1 MPRIAPRPRLR
12 NTNRTANLIEGAFV
26 TLEKAAP
33 ALREFLANAKA
44 GDYVAINAYLPRSA
58 QMEATLTALRTAI
71 RAKTGCATTVGFGP
85 RFLHS
90 TGQLHKGG
98 ADNGQFLQITA
109 DPAADADIPTEN
121 MPFSALE
128 RAQALGDY
136 EALAARK
143 RRILRIHLSAAEG
156 LKTLL
161 DVLK

>member
-1 MPRIAPRPRLR
+1 MSWVVDCSLAMAWCFEDEVTPRTEALLDRTEEDPPVVPLHWPLEL
-12 NTNRTANLIEGAFV
+12 TNV
-26 TLEKAAP
+26 
-33 ALREFLANAKA
+33 
-44 GDYVAINAYLPRSA
+44 
-58 QMEATLTALRTAI
+58 LRTAI

-98 ADNGQFLQITA
+98 ADNGLFLQITA
-109 DPAADADIPTEN
+109 DPTADADIPTEN

-143 RRILRIHLSAAEG
+143 RRILRVQLSSPQAIQKLVE
-156 LKTLL
+156 
-161 DVLK
+161 VI